1 MGALVVSAVLAG
13 LVGGLHCATMCGGF
27 AAAIAA
33 RDASVLRPRRALLL
47 RQLTYHLGRIGSYA
61 LLGAAFGAVGESA
74 LATARLAPV
83 QQILYVA
90 ANVLLLLLALAIAT
104 RAAGATWL
112 ARAGTSAFARVLPR
126 VQPLVRG
133 DTGGSRLALG
143 VLWGFV
149 PCTLV
154 YSVLPLALFAG
165 GAWQG
170 ALVMLVFGAGTLPH
184 LLGAGIALSRIDL
197 RGPRVRRVAA
207 VVIGVFALAGL
218 YRAVFVPE
226 TLGQGPFCLF

>member
-1 MGALVVSAVLAG
+1 VLPA
-13 LVGGLHCATMCGGF
+13 
-27 AAAIAA
+27 AA
-33 RDASVLRPRRALLL
+33 RDWR
-47 RQLTYHLGRIGSYA
+47 
-61 LLGAAFGAVGESA
+61 
-74 LATARLAPV
+74 
-83 QQILYVA
+83 
-90 ANVLLLLLALAIAT
+90 IAT
-104 RAAGATWL
+104 RAAGPRGSHA
-112 ARAGTSAFARVLPR
+112 AGSTAFARVLPR

-184 LLGAGIALSRIDL
+184 L
-197 RGPRVRRVAA
+197 RGRR
-207 VVIGVFALAGL
+207 L
-218 YRAVFVPE
+218 RAVAHRPARAA
-226 TLGQGPFCLF
+226 GAPRAPPS